1 MNKKDVSAY
10 AAWLETVLQSS
21 ISSVVEVS
29 NEITI
34 LAEPSKVYDILYF
47 LKNNTNCQF
56 KELIDIVAVDYP
68 QREKRFELNYLLLS
82 LRFATRLKLKVRVDP
97 YEGVE
102 SITSLFK
109 AANWFEREAWDLF
122 GVFFHNHPNLRRIL
136 TDYGFEGHPL
146 RKDFPLTGFVEVR
159 YDEEKKRVVCES
171 LETAQEFRAFEFQ
184 SPWNSKIQAPL
195 LTSSGSEVKKN

>member
-1 MNKKDVSAY
+1 MNKKDPSAY
-10 AAWLETVLQSS
+10 ANWLEKVLASS

-34 LAEPSKVYDILYF
+34 NAEPAKLYSLLYF
-47 LKNNTNCQF
+47 LKNNTNAQF
-56 KELIDIVAVDYP
+56 KELIDVVVVDYP
-68 QREKRFELNYLLLS
+68 QREKRFELNYLVLS
-82 LRFATRLKLKVRVDP
+82 LRYARRLKVKVRVDA
-97 YEGVE
+97 YEGLE
-102 SITSLFK
+102 SVTSIFK

-122 GVFFHNHPNLRRIL
+122 GVFFQNHPNLRRIL

-146 RKDFPLTGFVEVR
+146 RKDFPLTGFTEVR

-184 SPWNSKIQAPL
+184 SPWNEKIQAAL
-195 LTSSGSEVKKN
+195 LASTPSDSQKK